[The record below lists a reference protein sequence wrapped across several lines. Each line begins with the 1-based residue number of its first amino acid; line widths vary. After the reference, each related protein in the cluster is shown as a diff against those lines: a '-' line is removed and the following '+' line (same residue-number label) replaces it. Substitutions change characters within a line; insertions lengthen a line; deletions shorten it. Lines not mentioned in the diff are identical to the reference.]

1 MFVAK
6 RWMVVVAALAVVA
19 LAQVGC
25 KKKVADP
32 FPQSNAVAGWVKTGD
47 TRVYAAKD
55 LWQYIDGDA
64 EQYISAGVVNT
75 TTADYKFQGQLEA
88 VVDVFTMADAG
99 GANKVMGTRQSPDA
113 KAVQV
118 GDAGVAMAQSVVF
131 RKGKYFVRIVAYEAM
146 PDGQQALLALAKG
159 IEAKL

>member
-6 RWMVVVAALAVVA
+6 RWMVVIAALAVVA
-19 LAQVGC
+19 LAGVGC
-25 KKKVADP
+25 KKKAVDP
-32 FPQSNAVAGWVKTGD
+32 FPKSNAIAGWEKTGE

-64 EQYISAGVVNT
+64 EQYVSAGVVST
-75 TTADYKFQGQLEA
+75 TTSDYKYQGSLEA

-99 GANKVMGTRQSPDA
+99 GAAKVMGTRQTPDA
-113 KAVQV
+113 KTVQL
-118 GDAGVAMAQSVVF
+118 GDGGVQMAQSVVF
-131 RKGKYFVRIVAYEAM
+131 RKGAYFVRIVAYEAT
-146 PDGQQALLALAKG
+146 PDGPQALVTLAHG